1 MNTVDMN
8 FNIVLFTCN
17 FLNRKYKYISSIKYN
32 VDAYTHKDLVLL
44 FYITGFVC
52 SFQKPQT

>member
-32 VDAYTHKDLVLL
+32 IDAYT
-44 FYITGFVC
+44 
-52 SFQKPQT
+52 